1 MKVVFA
7 GTPEFAVPP
16 LKALLADSRYEVVGV
31 YTQPDRPA
39 GRGRVLTESPVKQVA
54 VQNGLPVF
62 QPEHLKAEEDQI
74 RFEALGA
81 DLMVVVAY
89 GLILPKRVIDFPR
102 MGCINIHASLLPRWR
117 GAAPI
122 QRSILAGDPETGVTI
137 MYIEPKLD
145 AGPMLL
151 KRSTP
156 IMAEDT
162 AASLHDRLS
171 HLGAVALMDSLP
183 GLVDGTL
190 TPEIQDEALV
200 TYAAKLDKQE
210 APVNWSQSATSIHRQ
225 IQAFNPWPVAETTY
239 AGKSLRIFRSEVLST
254 RQSEGVPGSV
264 ALNADQLDV
273 ETGEGRL
280 RLLEVQLPGGKR
292 ITGRDFLNG
301 QSGKKL
307 HFGPHS

>member
-1 MKVVFA
+1 MRVVFA

-16 LKALLADSRYEVVGV
+16 LKALLADPQYEIVGV

-54 VQNGLPVF
+54 TQHCLPVF
-62 QPEHLKAEEDQI
+62 QPEHLKAVADQI
-74 RFEALGA
+74 QFEALGA

-102 MGCINIHASLLPRWR
+102 LGCINIHASLLPRWR

-122 QRSILAGDPETGVTI
+122 QRSILAGDAETGVTI

-156 IMAEDT
+156 ITAEDT

-171 HLGAVALMDSLP
+171 HLGAVALMESLP

-190 TPEIQDEALV
+190 HPEIQDEALV

-210 APVNWSQSATSIHRQ
+210 APVDWSQSAASIHRQ

-239 AGKSLRIFRSEVLST
+239 AGKSLRIFRAEVLST
-254 RQSEGVPGSV
+254 SQADGVPGSV
-264 ALNADQLDV
+264 VPNADQLDI

-301 QSGKKL
+301 QSGKNL
-307 HFGPHS
+307 HFGPRS